1 MGEATSPPVRITH
14 FADPLCWWSWGLEPV
29 LRRLKEVYG
38 NNLEIVYR
46 MGGVF
51 DDIDDWRGHYGV
63 DEESTVT
70 WVRESVG
77 ITGNPVDPDYYRKA
91 GCTTT
96 YPACLAFKAA
106 EAQDPHKAERYF
118 RRQMEAFQVEARGT
132 TEGELVRLAE
142 EVGLDGKR
150 LVTDLY
156 GPEIR
161 AAFLKDKEAMR
172 TEKVSFLSFLIEADG
187 QRTVQGEAFTAM
199 PYEEEIDRMVP
210 GLPKR
215 APADILEYLET
226 VEGHLITAREVA
238 EVFRIS
244 DEDAEARLEKIAD
257 AGFLD
262 PQVFEFGR
270 LWQVNSVDM
279 ETLPLD
285 VVRISHVPPEAQIES
300 TEDLMP
306 IVTAAVQNLYTQVAT
321 RPDAE
326 YHFPLGRKALAY
338 VGYPDEDVNRLPPT
352 AVESFAGVGYPFVA
366 DVIREGDVVLDIG
379 SGSGTDVLYASL
391 KAGPE
396 GKVYGLDI
404 TPAMLEKA
412 RENAKA
418 MHAHNVEIREGNA
431 TDIPLPDAS
440 VDVVTSNGVLNL
452 VPDKGAAFR
461 EIMRVLK
468 PGGYLQ
474 VADIIVQ
481 EDVAAV
487 CGINP
492 QLWADCIGGAAV
504 EGEYVKTIADA
515 GFVDTEILRRIDYFS
530 QSKSDA
536 TKRITRTFGAES
548 VALTARRP

>member
-1 MGEATSPPVRITH
+1 MGEAASAPVRIVH
-14 FADPLCWWSWGLEPV
+14 FADPWCWWSWGLEPV
-29 LRRLKEVYG
+29 LKRLKAVYG
-38 NNLEIVYR
+38 DNLEVVYR

-51 DDIDDWRGHYGV
+51 DDIDDWRDHYGV

-77 ITGNPVDPDYYRKA
+77 IMGNPVEPDFYRKA

-106 EAQDPHKAERYF
+106 QAQDPHKAERYL
-118 RRQMEAFQVEARGT
+118 RRQMEAFQVETRPA

-142 EVGLDGKR
+142 EVGLDGNR
-150 LVTDLY
+150 LVQDLHS
-156 GPEIR
+156 PEIK

-172 TEKVSFLSFLIEADG
+172 TEKASFLSLVIEADG
-187 QRTVQGEAFTAM
+187 QRIVKGEVFTAK
-199 PYEEEIDRMVP
+199 PYEKEIDRMVP

-226 VEGHLITAREVA
+226 VEGHLISTREIA

-244 DEDAEARLEKIAD
+244 KEDAKGRLAKLAD

-262 PQVFEFGR
+262 LQAFDFAPFWRAKAVEA
-270 LWQVNSVDM
+270 

-285 VVRISHVPPEAQIES
+285 VVRISHVPPEAHIET
-300 TEDLMP
+300 TEDLIP

-321 RPDAE
+321 RPDGE
-326 YHFPLGRKALAY
+326 YHFPLGREALHY
-338 VGYPDEDVNRLPPT
+338 VGYPSEEVERLPPA

-366 DVIREGDVVLDIG
+366 DVIQEGDVVLDIG
-379 SGSGTDVLYASL
+379 SGSGTDLLYAFL
-391 KAGPE
+391 KVGPR

-412 RENAKA
+412 RKNAKA
-418 MHAHNVEIREGNA
+418 MHAHNIEILEGNA
-431 TDIPLPDAS
+431 TEIPLPDAS

-452 VPDKGAAFR
+452 VPDKEAAFK
-461 EIMRVLK
+461 EIIRVLK
-468 PGGYLQ
+468 PGGHLQ

-481 EDVAAV
+481 EDVGAV

-504 EGEYVKTIADA
+504 ESEYMRTIADA
-515 GFVDTEILRRIDYFS
+515 GFVGTQVLKRIDYFS
-530 QSKSDA
+530 QSSSDA

>member
-1 MGEATSPPVRITH
+1 
-14 FADPLCWWSWGLEPV
+14 DPLCWWSWGLEPV

-38 NNLEIVYR
+38 DNLEVVYR

-77 ITGNPVDPDYYRKA
+77 ITGNPVEPDFYRKS

-106 EAQDPHKAERYF
+106 EAQNPHRAERYF
-118 RRQMEAFQVEARGT
+118 RRQMEAFQLEARPA

-150 LVTDLY
+150 LVHDLY
-156 GPEIR
+156 GPEMK

-172 TEKVSFLSFLIEADG
+172 TEKVNFLSLLIEADG
-187 QRTVQGEAFTAM
+187 QRTVKGEVFTAK

-226 VEGHLITAREVA
+226 VEGHLISAREIA

-244 DEDAEARLEKIAD
+244 EEDAGTRLGKLAE

-262 PQVFEFGR
+262 PQAFDFAPFWKAKAVEA
-270 LWQVNSVDM
+270 

-300 TEDLMP
+300 TEDLIP
-306 IVTAAVQNLYTQVAT
+306 IVTAAVQDLYTQVAT
-321 RPDAE
+321 RPDKE
-326 YHFPLGRKALAY
+326 YHFPLGREALQY
-338 VGYPDEDVNRLPPT
+338 VGYPSEDVDRLPPA

-379 SGSGTDVLYASL
+379 SGSGTDVLYAFL
-391 KAGPE
+391 KVGPK

-412 RENAKA
+412 RKNAEV
-418 MHAHNVEIREGNA
+418 MHAHNVEILEGNA
-431 TDIPLPDAS
+431 TEIPLPDAS

-452 VPDKGAAFR
+452 VPDKAAAFR
-461 EIMRVLK
+461 EIVRVLK
-468 PGGYLQ
+468 PGGHLQ

-481 EDVAAV
+481 EDVGAV

-504 EGEYVKTIADA
+504 EAEYMKTIAAA
-515 GFVDTEILRRIDYFS
+515 GFVDTQVRKRIDYFS
-530 QSKSDA
+530 QSSSEA